1 MDNPTDISVLVSSSV
16 AGIARTLRM
25 ALRGMGIRSVVLASN
40 EAQLL
45 EGFTTAELR
54 CVVLY
59 VDGPDPTDDGLK
71 TLEFIRR
78 SDKSPQQRIPVVVV
92 SPRRDL
98 ATINAVINGGA
109 HEYVLFPTSGDV
121 LLKKIAAARTTT
133 RIWIDRPDYFGPE
146 RRADR
151 EAQPNVERR
160 ADEPAAALSEAG
172 EKAAG

>member
-1 MDNPTDISVLVSSSV
+1 MDNPTDISVLVSTGV
-16 AGIARTLRM
+16 VGIARTLRM
-25 ALRGMGIRSVVLASN
+25 ALRGMGVRSVVLAAN
-40 EAQLL
+40 HAQLL

-59 VDGPDPTDDGLK
+59 VDGADPSDEGLK

-78 SDKSPQQRIPVVVV
+78 SQKSPLPRIPVVVV

-121 LLKKIAAARTTT
+121 LLKKITAARTTT
-133 RIWIDRPDYFGPE
+133 RIWLDRPDYFGPE
-146 RRADR
+146 RRIDR
-151 EAQPNVERR
+151 ETQPSVERR
-160 ADEPAAALSEAG
+160 TDAPAEATSETS